1 MIKTYSMLMDELKN
15 YANPTSK
22 VRRLVEKG
30 ELFSV
35 VRGLYE
41 TDRNVPG
48 YYLAGS
54 IYGPSYLSFEF
65 ALGYHSL
72 IPEAVYQFTS
82 ATFEKKKQKQYE
94 TPYGMFTYRD
104 VPSEAYPYGVE
115 LRQENGYGF
124 QIASPEKALCD
135 QLYTIS
141 PVKNRAGLEELLFR
155 DLRIDSNLFWE
166 LDILLLAELANCY
179 HTQNHRLLRAYI
191 KKEANH

>member
-1 MIKTYSMLMDELKN
+1 MLMDELKD

-22 VRRLVEKG
+22 IRRLVMSG
-30 ELFSV
+30 ELISV

-41 TDRNVPG
+41 TDKSVPG

-65 ALGYHSL
+65 ALSYHSL

-82 ATFEKKKQKQYE
+82 ATFEKKRQKQYT

-115 LRQENGYGF
+115 LHEENGYGF
-124 QIASPEKALCD
+124 QIASREKALCD

-155 DLRIDSNLFWE
+155 DLRIDDSAFWK
-166 LDILLLAELANCY
+166 LDIAELIELTGCY
-179 HTQNHRLLRAYI
+179 HTQNHRLLCAYI
-191 KKEANH
+191 KKGVAL